1 MKLGDE
7 IPLLN
12 FKIVVGKAL
21 TGRYNNYN
29 KSFSTTRS
37 GK

>member
-12 FKIVVGKAL
+12 FKIVVAKAL
-21 TGRYNNYN
+21 TGRYSNYN